1 MFQEDTIAAIATAS
15 GPGAISI
22 VRLSGPASL
31 AIADRLFQC
40 AKPVPSERPGGS
52 FVYGRIM
59 GPDGLIDEGLLLVF
73 KAPRSYTREDVVE
86 IQCHGGRESVR
97 RILRLALDL
106 GARPAEPGE
115 FTRRAFLNGRL
126 DLVQA
131 EAVMDLITAQSD
143 RAASSAVEQLAG
155 RLSGSLESIYDL
167 VIQAAADLEVSLD
180 FPEEDFPEEVIDHAQ
195 ARVRSALEQA
205 DTLLKTWEEGHR
217 LRDGAL
223 VVITGRPNAG
233 KSTLLNALL
242 QRNRAIVSPIPGT
255 TRDTIEESFVLNGI
269 PLRLVDTA
277 GLRTTDCS
285 IEQEGIARTRQVM
298 ASADLR
304 IHVID
309 ASLPFSDDD
318 QVSLKESNPHK
329 TLVFLNKS
337 DLKTAVTGCHF
348 SGYTVLSG
356 SLIRPESIQPVTDAM
371 AAMLDKTS
379 AWTPHATL
387 SERHRNLLLQARSG
401 MSEALQRMDRTHP
414 EGLVPAATHLRE
426 AAVNVGQI
434 TGKSF
439 YQDMLDQIFAR
450 FCIGK

>member
-31 AIADRLFQC
+31 SIADRLFLC
-40 AKPVPSERPGGS
+40 AQPRPSARPGGS

-59 GPDGLIDEGLLLVF
+59 GPDGLIDEGLLLIF
-73 KAPRSYTREDVVE
+73 RAPHSYTREDVVE

-131 EAVMDLITAQSD
+131 EAVMDLIAAQSD

-155 RLSGSLESIYDL
+155 RLSGSFAVIYDL

-180 FPEEDFPEEVIDHAQ
+180 FPEEDFPEDVIDHAQ

-298 ASADLR
+298 VAADLR

-309 ASLPFSDDD
+309 ASLPFSNDDR
-318 QVSLKESNPHK
+318 VSLKETDPLK

-337 DLKTAVTGCHF
+337 DLKTVVTGCHF
-348 SGYTVLSG
+348 DGYTVLSG
-356 SLIRPESIQPVTDAM
+356 SLIRPESLQPVTDAM
-371 AAMLDKTS
+371 AAMLDHAS
-379 AWTPHATL
+379 NWTPHATL

-401 MSEALQRMDRTHP
+401 ISEALQRMDRTHP

-426 AAVNVGQI
+426 AAGNLGQI
-434 TGKSF
+434 TGKIF